1 MGDTF
6 LNTHQEIEKR
16 ENNKIIVPHL
26 LNIALRYLLARCMSI
41 SRLQRFSQWKSVAN
55 DKVEKKKVCPF
66 TDANDSMKG
75 SLNYVR
81 N

>member
-6 LNTHQEIEKR
+6 LSHQEIEKR
-16 ENNKIIVPHL
+16 ENTKVTVPHL
-26 LNIALRYLLARCMSI
+26 LNIALRHLLARCMSI
-41 SRLQRFSQWKSVAN
+41 CKLQGFSQWKSVAN
-55 DKVEKKKVCPF
+55 DKVEKKEVCPF

-75 SLNYVR
+75 SLNSVR